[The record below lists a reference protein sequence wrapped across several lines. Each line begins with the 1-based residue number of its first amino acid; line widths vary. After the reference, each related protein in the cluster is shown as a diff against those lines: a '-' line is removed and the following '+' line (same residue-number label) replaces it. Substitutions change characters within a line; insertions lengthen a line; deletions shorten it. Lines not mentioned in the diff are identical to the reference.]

1 MHSPH
6 GQKYVDSH
14 TFHWWWRLHE
24 AILMTCFI
32 LCCVCWQRSYR
43 WFRVA
48 VELETVHV
56 DPNKQ
61 PFRFWWRC
69 GLESLYLHHCWLLI
83 SLWAAVP
90 VHPWDVGLGWGLCEL
105 PHQTVKTFLH
115 WAASTKFNWGNV
127 GVLHFCRFTYQ
138 FYVATLLCLYS
149 GSVYAQ

>member
-14 TFHWWWRLHE
+14 TFHWCMADDGGCMKPFWWHVSS
-24 AILMTCFI
+24 
-32 LCCVCWQRSYR
+32 CVVCIDREVTDV
-43 WFRVA
+43 RVA

-56 DPNKQ
+56 DPNK
-61 PFRFWWRC
+61 PLFRFWWRC

-90 VHPWDVGLGWGLCEL
+90 VHPWDVGLCWGLCEL

-115 WAASTKFNWGNV
+115 WAASTKFNRGNV

-149 GSVYAQ
+149 GSV